1 MKNEDLS
8 QTLEHHSHY
17 RSLIES
23 MLNGYA
29 VNEIILNYKHEPIDY
44 RFLEVNKTFETLTG
58 LEKKNVIG
66 KCILDILPDTKLD
79 WIQLCAE
86 VALKQEDIY
95 TEYFSSAINKT
106 FQVRIS
112 SPKKGVFITVFNDIS
127 ALKDAHVEV
136 KKQKDSYE
144 SLFNNIRV
152 GLIRTSINEG
162 EILKANPACA
172 ELFGF
177 ETLEEFMKRSIIE
190 LFKDSHDRKIH
201 RAKLLRN
208 GKVNHTILQM
218 RKANTKPLTISVS
231 STLHYE
237 DNLPV
242 WIDSTIQD
250 ISKQKRSE
258 EKLFQLAHI
267 DTLTGLSNRHSFMN
281 RLETSIQKASR
292 YQHKCAVLFLDLD
305 GFKAI
310 NDCYGHSAG
319 DLVLSITAQRLKGII
334 RKSDLVA
341 RMGGDEFTII
351 IENFDTV
358 RSLNI
363 LANKI
368 IHAVSGNIPV
378 QDSELSLTT
387 SVGISIYP
395 DDASD
400 VKSVIT
406 NADNAMYRAKE
417 LGKNCIQFFT
427 KELNID
433 LVNKMVFENHLQ
445 KALDKKEF
453 HLFYQA
459 RITTDKGRI
468 TSLEANLR
476 WNSDTYGWVS
486 PDDFLPVALQSD
498 FINKIY
504 AWAIKSACV
513 QLQKLQNEKKKTLA
527 LNFSI
532 TNKCLET
539 RNFFQELRK
548 ALFISKIKPSLVHLQ
563 IQQSALLQENS
574 ILQLQK
580 IQELGVKIIIE
591 NFGKGISSIEDF
603 ENINISGVK
612 IDKSF
617 IQNLNKQAP
626 SRTLL
631 TLISL
636 ANNLEATVIVDSVE
650 SELQLLVLD
659 KLKVQQAQ
667 GCHIYPSTN
676 IQEIATL
683 LETTL

>member
-1 MKNEDLS
+1 MKNKDLPQIS
-8 QTLEHHSHY
+8 DHHFHY
-17 RSLIES
+17 YSLIES

-29 VNEIILNYKHEPIDY
+29 INEIILNYKHEPVDY
-44 RFLEVNKTFETLTG
+44 CFLEVNQAFENLTG
-58 LEKKNVIG
+58 LDKQSVIG
-66 KCILDILPDTKLD
+66 KNVLDILPETKIE
-79 WIQLCAE
+79 WIQLCGD
-86 VALKQEDIY
+86 VALNQKDIC
-95 TEYFSSAINKT
+95 TEYFSSNLNKT
-106 FQVRIS
+106 FQVRII
-112 SPKKGVFITVFNDIS
+112 SPKKGLFITIFNDIS
-127 ALKDAHVEV
+127 ALKDAHIEV

-152 GLIRTSINEG
+152 GLIRTSIDEG

-177 ETLEEFMKRSIIE
+177 DSLEEFKQVSIID
-190 LFKDSHDRKIH
+190 LFKDSNDRKAH

-208 GKVNHTILQM
+208 GKVNHTTLQM
-218 RKANTKPLTISVS
+218 KKANTKNVTISVS

-258 EKLFQLAHI
+258 EKLFQLAHV
-267 DTLTGLSNRHSFMN
+267 DALTGLSNRYAFMS
-281 RLETSIQKASR
+281 RLETSLQKASR

-310 NDCYGHSAG
+310 NDAYGHSAG
-319 DLVLSITAQRLKGII
+319 DLVLTITAQRLKNII

-351 IENFDTV
+351 IENFDNA

-363 LANKI
+363 LAKKI
-368 IHAVSGNIPV
+368 IQAVAGNIPL
-378 QDSELSLTT
+378 QDSEVSLTT
-387 SVGISIYP
+387 SIGISIYP

-400 VKSVIT
+400 LKNVLS

-445 KALDKKEF
+445 KALEKNEF

-459 RITTDKGRI
+459 RVSTNNHHVK
-468 TSLEANLR
+468 SLELSLQ
-476 WNSDTYGWVS
+476 WKSETYGWVS
-486 PDDFLPVALQSD
+486 PKDFIPVALQSD
-498 FINKIY
+498 YINKIY
-504 AWAIKSACV
+504 AWAIKSACI
-513 QLQKLQNEKKKTLA
+513 QLQKFQKEKLA

-532 TNKCLET
+532 SNRCLET
-539 RNFFQELRK
+539 ANFFKELRT
-548 ALFISKIKPSLVHLQ
+548 ALFISKVEPSLIYLQ
-563 IQQSALLQENS
+563 IQQNALIQENN
-574 ILQLQK
+574 ITQLK
-580 IQELGVKIIIE
+580 EIQNLGVQIIIE
-591 NFGKGISSIEDF
+591 NFGTGVSSIADF

-612 IDKSF
+612 IDKKF
-617 IQNLNKQAP
+617 IQNLNKEVP
-626 SRTLL
+626 SQTLL

-636 ANNLEATVIVDSVE
+636 AKNLNATVIVDAIE
-650 SELQLLVLD
+650 SELQLLVLN
-659 KLKVQQAQ
+659 KLKIHQAQ
-667 GCHIYPSTN
+667 GSHIYPSGDT
-676 IQEIATL
+676 Q
-683 LETTL
+683 ETTNLLKTTL